1 MKFNKLININ
11 LNQTVSRFELLEIQ
25 KEKNRWYIFSSMI
38 FVFTLILFFNLYLL
52 NRYNDLIS
60 SRLDK
65 AKSLINEAQEIRK
78 KYESYNLDVSISEDD
93 INQLYRIESNR
104 ISLANKLQLISQL
117 IPQEMSLENLKY
129 SHNGNKID
137 LILLVDSDDD
147 TFLRNMD
154 ILGKNLVSLKKLNSN
169 SNEWDGN
176 TGVFGDNN
184 FNSYDYEKEA
194 GKNKDQKY
202 YKVEV
207 NLSK

>member
-1 MKFNKLININ
+1 MKLNKLININ
-11 LNQTVSRFELLEIQ
+11 LNQTVSRFEMLEIQ
-25 KEKNRWYIFSSMI
+25 KEKNRWYIFSSII
-38 FVFTLILFFNLYLL
+38 FVFTVILFFNLYLL
-52 NRYNDLIS
+52 NRYNNLIS

-65 AKSLINEAQEIRK
+65 AKSLIIEAQEIRK
-78 KYESYNLDVSISEDD
+78 KYESYNIDVSISEDD
-93 INQLYRIESNR
+93 INQLYTIESNR
-104 ISLANKLQLISQL
+104 ISLANKLQSISQL

-147 TFLRNMD
+147 IFLRNMD
-154 ILGKNLVSLKKLNSN
+154 ILGKNLVSLKNLNTSN
-169 SNEWDGN
+169 PNEN
-176 TGVFGDNN
+176 FGVFGDND

-207 NLSK
+207 ILSK